1 MPHKKQTSRSPPLR
15 IPLPFE
21 KAVEGLL
28 GSKPAKPA
36 AKKKARPKKKPGG
49 KASG

>member
-1 MPHKKQTSRSPPLR
+1 MAKKKRASTISNR

-28 GSKPAKPA
+28 GIKPKPR
-36 AKKKARPKKKPGG
+36 KTVQKRVVKKAPVKRKK
-49 KASG
+49 

>member
-1 MPHKKQTSRSPPLR
+1 MTSKKRANDAVGKKPKKYHGKLR

-28 GSKPAKPA
+28 SVKMPT
-36 AKKKARPKKKPGG
+36 KKSSRK
-49 KASG
+49 